1 MIRSVRSSARA
12 FGLIFGMTLV
22 AAACAPGGS
31 GPTTTSAPGTGGPA
45 ATTAPQTQLAAVQE
59 LTIAVGRDD
68 YRTDGKRNITGAFP
82 LNANIYETLVALS
95 PTYQVEPGLATKWEF
110 RAPNTY
116 RFTLRPNVKFHDG
129 TPLTAKDVKAVMD
142 RIAGAGGGTVGV
154 DEKSAVVVDDLTV
167 DITPKRTNLRALQQL
182 VHPSWGIHKAG
193 ADVVAKPV
201 GTGPFKFVSYTKG
214 ERIVVDANDD
224 YWGGKSTL
232 RKITFRFIP
241 DPNTRV
247 LALQAGEVQVIVDV
261 PKESAKTV
269 ATGDL
274 RLVTSKVGAYEAMYV
289 NIRGT
294 GQYALGKEKAIRE
307 AVAYAIDKK
316 AVVEN
321 VWQNNA
327 EISQTMIPPAI
338 LGEAVSTV
346 KGTTRDVNRAKK
358 VLEDAGW
365 KPGADGIRTK
375 DGKRLSLEMIVGYP
389 TAEIHKPL
397 PEFAQGQLKE
407 VGIELRITQTADT
420 ASYEKRLASGAQG
433 DLWIEAGSQNDGNP
447 CFLPELLFTSP
458 VPGGDEEQNMYGNAF
473 APGAKFDD
481 AAKKCREATSVV
493 EVQKAAAEMMKI
505 LIDDDFVVI
514 PLAGTFRLWGAT
526 SKVLDFTA
534 HPAGVHQRWD
544 KLRVAK

>member
-1 MIRSVRSSARA
+1 MGQPASRLR
-12 FGLIFGMTLV
+12 LV
-22 AAACAPGGS
+22 AFALAAVVVSAACAPAA
-31 GPTTTSAPGTGGPA
+31 TGPA
-45 ATTAPQTQLAAVQE
+45 ATGPAANAAPVLADVQE
-59 LTIAVGRDD
+59 ILVAAGADG
-68 YRTDGKRNITGAFP
+68 YRTDGKRNLLGMFP
-82 LNANIYETLVALS
+82 LNANVYETLVTLS
-95 PTYQVEPGLATKWEF
+95 PTYQIEPGLATKWEF
-110 RAPNTY
+110 KSPNTY
-116 RFTLRPNVKFHDG
+116 RFTLRSGVKFHDG
-129 TPLTAKDVKAVMD
+129 TALTAKDVKAVMD
-142 RIAGAGGGTVGV
+142 RMATAGGGTVGV
-154 DEKSAVVVDDLTV
+154 DDKSAVIVDDQTI
-167 DITPKRTNLRALQQL
+167 DITPKRVNLRALQQL
-182 VHPSWGIHKAG
+182 VHPAWGIHKAG
-193 ADVVAKPV
+193 TDVVAKPM
-201 GTGPFKFVSYTKG
+201 GTGPFKFVSYAKAD
-214 ERIVVDANDD
+214 RLVVEANPD
-224 YWGGKSTL
+224 YWGAKPTL
-232 RKITFRFIP
+232 KKVTWRFIP

-247 LALQAGEVQVIVDV
+247 LALQAGEVQVITEV

-307 AVAYAIDKK
+307 AVAYAIDKQ
-316 AVVEN
+316 AVVQN
-321 VWQNNA
+321 VWQGNA
-327 EISQTMIPPAI
+327 EISQTMIPPGI
-338 LGEAVSTV
+338 LGDAAATV
-346 KGTTRDVNRAKK
+346 KGTSRDVNRAKK

-365 KPGADGIRTK
+365 KAGADGIRTK

-397 PEFAQGQLKE
+397 PEFAQAQLKE

-433 DLWIEAGSQNDGNP
+433 DLWIEAGNQNDGNP

-473 APGAKFDD
+473 ALGAKFDD
-481 AAKKCREATSVV
+481 AAKKCREAASVV
-493 EVQKAAAEMMKI
+493 EVQKAAADMMKI

-534 HPAGVHQRWD
+534 HPAFLHQRWD